1 MAQDTCVSKEA
12 KSKSFSKSQA
22 RHKAWRADG
31 MPARKELGE
40 RIGGGWFVFKRNP
53 KSGRISPSKFPFEY
67 ADKKLAKDQADV
79 LSALQPGAEFIILQ
93 VVATVA
99 AEGRVAA

>member
-12 KSKSFSKSQA
+12 KSKSFNKYNSWLA
-22 RHKAWRADG
+22 AG
-31 MPARKELGE
+31 VPARSELGE